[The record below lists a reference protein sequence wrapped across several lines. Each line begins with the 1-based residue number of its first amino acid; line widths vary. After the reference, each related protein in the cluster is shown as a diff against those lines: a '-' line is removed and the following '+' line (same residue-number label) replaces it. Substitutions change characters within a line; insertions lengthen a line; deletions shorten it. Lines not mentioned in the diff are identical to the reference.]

1 MKLLLSLVNKR
12 KTKVTKYMAH
22 EAVVTIATTVL
33 VMSSLQIGHINIQLM
48 EHTIYASCSH
58 TLAVSITRSG
68 LVKVFRIFT
77 IPPGVGDIMDLAAI
91 SSCLGSQD
99 YFL

>member
-1 MKLLLSLVNKR
+1 MKLLLSLVNKC

-22 EAVVTIATTVL
+22 EAVVTIATTIL
-33 VMSSLQIGHINIQLM
+33 VMSSLQIGHINIQL
-48 EHTIYASCSH
+48 IYASCSH

-91 SSCLGSQD
+91 SLV
-99 YFL
+99 

>member
-1 MKLLLSLVNKR
+1 MKLLLSLVNKC
-12 KTKVTKYMAH
+12 KIKVTKYMAH
-22 EAVVTIATTVL
+22 EAVVTIATTIL
-33 VMSSLQIGHINIQLM
+33 VMSSLQIGHINIQL
-48 EHTIYASCSH
+48 IYASCSH

-91 SSCLGSQD
+91 SLV
-99 YFL
+99 

>member
-22 EAVVTIATTVL
+22 EAVVTIATTIL

-48 EHTIYASCSH
+48 EHVSCSH

>member
-1 MKLLLSLVNKR
+1 MKLLLSLVNKC

-22 EAVVTIATTVL
+22 EAVVTIATTIL
-33 VMSSLQIGHINIQLM
+33 VMSSLQIGHINIQL
-48 EHTIYASCSH
+48 IYASCSH

>member
-1 MKLLLSLVNKR
+1 MKLLFSLVNKC
-12 KTKVTKYMAH
+12 KIKVTKYMAH
-22 EAVVTIATTVL
+22 EAVVTIATTIL
-33 VMSSLQIGHINIQLM
+33 VMSSLQIGHINIQL
-48 EHTIYASCSH
+48 IYASCSH

-91 SSCLGSQD
+91 SLV
-99 YFL
+99 

>member
-1 MKLLLSLVNKR
+1 MELLLSLVNKC

-22 EAVVTIATTVL
+22 EAVVTIATTIL
-33 VMSSLQIGHINIQLM
+33 VMSSLQIGHINIQL
-48 EHTIYASCSH
+48 IYASCSH

-91 SSCLGSQD
+91 SLV
-99 YFL
+99 